1 MLLTTE
7 QVQNALN
14 ELAGWSTDDG
24 KLYRRFTF
32 SDFSAAFGFMSR
44 AALLAEKS
52 DHHPEWFNVYNRVD
66 VWLVSHDAGG
76 ITERDTAMAKAMN
89 ALTTSQ

>member
-7 QVQNALN
+7 QVQKALT
-14 ELAGWSTDDG
+14 ELAGWSTDEG

-32 SDFSAAFGFMSR
+32 SDFSTAFGFMSR

-52 DHHPEWFNVYNRVD
+52 DHHPEWFNVYSRVD
-66 VWLVSHDAGG
+66 VWLVSHDSGG
-76 ITERDTAMAKAMN
+76 ITERDTAMARGFN
-89 ALTTSQ
+89 ALVDPS